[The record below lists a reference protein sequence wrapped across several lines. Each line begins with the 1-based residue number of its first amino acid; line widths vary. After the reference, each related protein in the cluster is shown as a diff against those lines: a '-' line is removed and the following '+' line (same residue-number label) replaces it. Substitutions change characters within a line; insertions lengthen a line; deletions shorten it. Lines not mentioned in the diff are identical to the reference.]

1 MCNQK
6 KRKKNEVIK
15 SCIFYALKVTGLELF
30 FTMVGFSTLAKDAG
44 FDVWLVSATTL
55 TVWGM
60 PGQVALA
67 SLYATGASL
76 SIIFIAVALAN
87 MRMMLMV
94 ISGYNMLQL
103 KEHNMSFCKKVLL
116 MHIMAITSWAQISH
130 VKDKYPANLLL
141 SYYIGFAI
149 TIYMFGFSGTLIG
162 YFIDNFAN
170 NDVLRAIIFM
180 TPLYILLLVI
190 SSKDHINRLAVVL
203 GGTITPVIYPFVLE
217 WSVFIGG
224 IVGGSIAFGISKG
237 IRDGEKW
244 WI

>member
-1 MCNQK
+1 
-6 KRKKNEVIK
+6 
-15 SCIFYALKVTGLELF
+15 
-30 FTMVGFSTLAKDAG
+30 
-44 FDVWLVSATTL
+44 
-55 TVWGM
+55 
-60 PGQVALA
+60 
-67 SLYATGASL
+67 
-76 SIIFIAVALAN
+76 
-87 MRMMLMV
+87 
-94 ISGYNMLQL
+94 
-103 KEHNMSFCKKVLL
+103 MSFCKKVLL

-190 SSKDHINRLAVVL
+190 SSKDSINRLAVVL
-203 GGTITPVIYPFVLE
+203 GGIITPVIYPFVLE

-224 IVGGSIAFGISKG
+224 IVGGSLAFGISKG

>member
-15 SCIFYALKVTGLELF
+15 SGIFDALNVPGLALF
-30 FTMVGFSTLAKDAG
+30 VTMVGFSTLAKDAG

-76 SIIFIAVALAN
+76 SIIFLAVALAN

-149 TIYMFGFSGTLIG
+149 TIYIFGLSGTLLG
-162 YFIDNFAN
+162 YFIDNFADN
-170 NDVLRAIIFM
+170 EVLRAIIFM

-190 SSKDHINRLAVVL
+190 SSKDNINRCAVFL
-203 GGTITPVIYPFVLE
+203 GAIITPLIYPIFFE
-217 WSVFIGG
+217 WSVLIGG
-224 IVGGSIAFGISKG
+224 VAAGSLAYLI
-237 IRDGEKW
+237 GEKYGN
-244 WI
+244 